1 MNDQTDR
8 RTMNEPG
15 TPVIP
20 MINWTGLWTL
30 YLKEV
35 RRFFK
40 VQLQTIWGPALTTLL
55 FLVIFK
61 VALGRAGR
69 TVMGVPLAA
78 FMSPGLLILGML
90 QNAFATASFGM
101 HVGKVQGL

>member
-55 FLVIFK
+55 FLVIFT

-69 TVMGVPLAA
+69 TVLGVH
-78 FMSPGLLILGML
+78 
-90 QNAFATASFGM
+90 FADFIAPRSEERS
-101 HVGKVQGL
+101 VGKECVGKCRLRGLAYH